1 MSIHYK
7 NWKTISSNKY
17 ILGIVKRGLVLNFK
31 RKNLENLLLNTLGQ
45 TENDIPQ

>member
-7 NWKTISSNKY
+7 NWKTISFKKS

-31 RKNLENLLLNTLGQ
+31 RINLENLLLNTLGQ